1 MSFNIEDYPDM
12 DRTSLGISRKAPP
25 RGQFAPTEIPQL
37 TREEAELFLRSL
49 SFTACK
55 GYKIS
60 NIPKDAQSIHRAVK
74 YFHET
79 LNFPQCD
86 LPFKPEDDLDIDV
99 YKWAH
104 STSSRNRPAL
114 VLFSDRLM
122 YFTASGTDP
131 TGRDLAIIN
140 GEHPHLI
147 YSEHRVTLH
156 RQMVQPRQKPGDKAQ
171 FVRPIPKTNLVHH
184 QAYSIPP
191 SDEPLWRPVL
201 YLAGLG
207 HAFAPAK
214 GDITLA
220 VHAFIRSKLVNI
232 GRSDLAQV
240 YLESAQLTW
249 HYVQFPKGD
258 RSITVPVADLRLRHD
273 ASDPAADHDAIFLF
287 AAEAPNLILSFLFG
301 TSPADHIEHS
311 FLGIRLRVI
320 RASIGPLLASR
331 PRALDAVLALAP
343 PSMGVFSVTLYGLVP
358 HPSLSMI
365 FRVLSS
371 LGLSSIETIVNAHEE
386 ETREPRPDRR
396 TWLAPTHVRVILT
409 SAAEARIIHT
419 DPHAQMLLSSSLG
432 HFLQHQGTVIHAKVF
447 PVPTMEDTL
456 TPGSRRP
463 VLTPTYVPVNPR
475 IFSSKWGSFDPD
487 AVGAHLHSLLLPD
500 HPTVLALPPPDQR
513 PQHNLADS
521 PALLA
526 PRANHSPPNNS
537 ASLDPQHRFQQLQD
551 SMYAAYTE
559 MYAIDPSEAHIHL
572 VSMCAQSSAQM
583 IGDGYLLSQEDDEE
597 EEGDPDETGHINHL
611 DYIDEA
617 AN

>member
-12 DRTSLGISRKAPP
+12 DQTSLGMCRKAPP

-49 SFTACK
+49 SSTVSR

-60 NIPKDAQSIHRAVK
+60 NIPKDAQSIHRAVT

-86 LPFKPEDDLDIDV
+86 LPFKPEDDLDEDV

-114 VLFSDRLM
+114 VLISDRLM
-122 YFTASGTDP
+122 HFTASGTDP
-131 TGRDLAIIN
+131 TGRGLAKID
-140 GEHPHLI
+140 GENPHLI
-147 YSEHRVTLH
+147 YSEHRVTLY
-156 RQMVQPRQKPGDKAQ
+156 RQMVQPRQKPGEKTQ
-171 FVRPIPKTNLVHH
+171 FVRPIPRTTLVHH

-191 SDEPLWRPVL
+191 TDEPLWRPVL

-214 GDITLA
+214 ADITLA
-220 VHAFIRSKLVNI
+220 VHAFIRSKLVSI

-249 HYVQFPKGD
+249 HYVQYPKGD
-258 RSITVPVADLRLRHD
+258 RSVTVPVADLRLRYD
-273 ASDPAADHDAIFLF
+273 ASDPAADHDAIFTF

-301 TSPADHIEHS
+301 TSPEDHIEHS
-311 FLGIRLRVI
+311 FLGIRLRVV
-320 RASIGPLLASR
+320 RASISPLLASR
-331 PRALDAVLALAP
+331 SRALDAVLALAP
-343 PSMGVFSVTLYGLVP
+343 PSKGVFSVTLYGLVP

-365 FRVLSS
+365 YRVLTS

-409 SAAEARIIHT
+409 SAAEARLIHT
-419 DPHAQMLLSSSLG
+419 DPHAQKLLSSSLG

-447 PVPTMEDTL
+447 PIPTVEDTIS
-456 TPGSRRP
+456 PGSRRP
-463 VLTPTYVPVNPR
+463 VFTPTYVPVNPR
-475 IFSSKWGSFDPD
+475 IFSSKWSSFDPE
-487 AVGAHLHSLLLPD
+487 AVGAHLHSLLIPD
-500 HPTVLALPPPDQR
+500 HPKALALPPPNPRQM
-513 PQHNLADS
+513 PSLADS
-521 PALLA
+521 PMLPS
-526 PRANHSPPNNS
+526 PRANPPPS
-537 ASLDPQHRFQQLQD
+537 AISAPVDPQQRFQQLQD
-551 SMYAAYTE
+551 SMYSDYLE
-559 MYAIDPSEAHIHL
+559 MYSIDPSEAHIHL
-572 VSMCAQSSAQM
+572 VSMCNQSSAQM
-583 IGDGYLLSQEDDEE
+583 IGDGYLQTQEEE
-597 EEGDPDETGHINHL
+597 EEGDHTESEEPNHHL
-611 DYIDEA
+611 DYLDEA
-617 AN
+617 N